1 MKRLEIVSFML
12 KLRKKNSQRQLK
24 VSEHLKRSLADIMKS
39 YTFNNPVIPFNL
51 VISEV
56 NISIDLKIAYVFV
69 NPFWLSQKRL
79 EDDEVI
85 KILVKEV
92 PNIRKR
98 LCSYIALRF
107 TPKIIFKID
116 NILQESQK
124 IENLFRD
131 PKIAQDLK

>member
-1 MKRLEIVSFML
+1 ML
-12 KLRKKNSQRQLK
+12 KLRKKNSQRQLR

-69 NPFWLSQKRL
+69 MPFWLSEKKL
-79 EDDEVI
+79 KDDEVI
-85 KILVKEV
+85 QILVKEV
-92 PNIRKR
+92 SNIRKR
-98 LCSYIALRF
+98 LCAYITLRF

-124 IENLFRD
+124 IENLFSD

>member
-1 MKRLEIVSFML
+1 MKRLEIASFML

-92 PNIRKR
+92 PNIRKK